1 MKVYE
6 AVYSERED
14 QGVYGISLV
23 ENPAMQDEWIAL
35 SEQKQELEFSAID
48 EKRRLLLGAVLI
60 PDKKIYRNM
69 GGNEFYITFNE
80 QTIGQLAHDFIKKGF
95 QNNSSEEHET
105 KLQDVS
111 FVESW
116 QVEDSQKDKSAL
128 YGKNYPKGTW
138 VTMAKVSPEIY
149 EKATNGTFKG
159 FSIDA
164 LLSLQEINLKSDN
177 MNDEAKKSFLSELK
191 EDIKALFTSQ
201 KEEVEEVN
209 EVENIEVQPEE
220 ADANEAVEAVE
231 ATDRDFDIEAF
242 KAEVMEVMK
251 AELKSQH
258 ESEVNAK
265 DEQIKELEAKLA
277 NQVEEETVAIS
288 PEVKQEV
295 KLNEQVNFKR
305 EGIKQRVFKN
315 LAENL
320 W

>member
-6 AVYSERED
+6 AVYSEKED

-105 KLQDVS
+105 KLQEVS

-116 QVEDSQKDKSAL
+116 QVEDSQKDKSSL

-149 EKATNGTFKG
+149 EKATNGTFNG

-164 LLSLQEINLKSDN
+164 LLSLQEINLKSDSK
-177 MNDEAKKSFLSELK
+177 MNDEAKKSIVEEVLQGV
-191 EDIKALFTSQ
+191 KALFNSN
-201 KEEVEEVN
+201 KEVEEVK

-220 ADANEAVEAVE
+220 VVNEAVEATPE
-231 ATDRDFDIEAF
+231 NNDRDFDIEAF
-242 KAEVMEVMK
+242 KADIMEAMK
-251 AELKSQH
+251 TEMKSQF
-258 ESEVNAK
+258 EADANAK

-277 NQVEEETVAIS
+277 NQVEEENVSIS

-295 KLNEQVNFKR
+295 KLNEQVNFKK